1 MMMRV
6 MAHRHAESTAQS
18 HTHARSLVVR
28 SALVVSA
35 VLIFG
40 VGVAHIWPW
49 RVSYLAS
56 ALVPTATGTLARCN
70 WKTGLQTE
78 NSDNPK

>member
-35 VLIFG
+35 VLNIWRWRCSYLALACLVFG
-40 VGVAHIWPW
+40 VGVGANCDRHSCEVQLEDWF
-49 RVSYLAS
+49 A
-56 ALVPTATGTLARCN
+56 N
-70 WKTGLQTE
+70 
-78 NSDNPK
+78 